1 MTDMD
6 IEFMEWVG
14 FSLSFLAAFLFSLY
28 HISLSSF
35 SKISL
40 SRFLED
46 KDKTYR
52 GKILDIYDEIKTAVG
67 FLRIIFLIAFLIY
80 LFTIFPRL
88 RYWPLW
94 LFLISLGFYFI
105 FFDTLPRLLNALN
118 KNRVL
123 GLFLPSYRLARFL
136 AYPLLAMTKIKAPA
150 EEQEELRETSDE
162 EIQAFIEEAQEEG
175 IIETEE
181 RGLLKSVVEFGDTV
195 VREIMTPRVDVTAIK
210 SDTTIEKLREMVIKE
225 KHSRV
230 PVYKDRVDNIEGI
243 VIAKDLLE
251 YADDKLKDSSIEPLI
266 RPVYYV
272 PESMKVAELLKELQ
286 KRKQKLAVVVDD
298 ELLKELQKRKQKLA
312 VVVDEHGGVSGLVTM
327 EDLVEEIVGE
337 IQDEYD
343 REETQIIERGPSD
356 YIVSGDVEVE
366 EIEELFDLE
375 FAEDN
380 YITIGGLIT
389 HHLGRLPELGEKV
402 QIKGLSLEILE
413 VDQKTIKK
421 LRKTIKKLRIKKQS
435 KVEPGEEK

>member
-1 MTDMD
+1 MIDMGVE
-6 IEFMEWVG
+6 IVTWAG
-14 FSLSFLAAFLFSLY
+14 FFLSFLAAFLFSLF
-28 HISLSSF
+28 HLSLSSF
-35 SKISL
+35 SKIAL

-46 KDKTYR
+46 RDKKYR
-52 GKILDIYDEIKTAVG
+52 VKILDIYDEIKTAVG
-67 FLRIIFLIAFLIY
+67 FLRVIFLIAFLVY

-88 RYWPLW
+88 RFWPLW
-94 LFLISLGFYFI
+94 LFLISLGVYFML
-105 FFDTLPRLLNALN
+105 FDLLPRLLNALN
-118 KNRVL
+118 KKRIL
-123 GLFLPSYRLARFL
+123 GLFLPSYRLAHFL
-136 AYPLLAMTKIKAPA
+136 AYPLLAITKIKESE

-162 EIQAFIEEAQEEG
+162 EIQTFIKEAQEEG

-195 VREIMTPRVDVTAIK
+195 VREIMTPRVDMAAIK
-210 SDTTIEKLREMVIKE
+210 SNTTIEKLRKLVIKE
-225 KHSRV
+225 KRSRV

-251 YADDKLKDSSIEPLI
+251 YADDKYKNDSIEPLI
-266 RPVYYV
+266 RPAYYV
-272 PESMKVAELLKELQ
+272 PESMKVSELLNELQ
-286 KRKQKLAVVVDD
+286 KRKL
-298 ELLKELQKRKQKLA
+298 KLA

-343 REETQIIERGPSD
+343 REEIQIIERGPSD
-356 YIVSGDVEVE
+356 YIVSGDAEVE

-375 FAEDN
+375 FAEDS

-389 HHLGRLPELGEKV
+389 HHLGRLPEIGEKI
-402 QIKGLSLEILE
+402 QIKNLSLEILE

-421 LRKTIKKLRIKKQS
+421 LRIKKRGKEK
-435 KVEPGEEK
+435 EPSEKS